1 MQWLKHARRLLGRP
15 APRSHAWGALLD
27 PQEILL
33 AALSLQ
39 KSGAVRVMVFERQ
52 HAPEGL
58 VQLSERVD
66 WLVQHLRAAGAHL
79 PRRERTLALALH
91 ASRCRQ
97 GVYQPTAGLGPRQ
110 WLADVQLEA
119 AMALAVAPDEVGFDV
134 DPPFDAHSTPPQVH
148 WAACLR
154 QDLQRWQGQAQ
165 SAGWRLPVVEPEHQA
180 ARRAAVCLRG
190 DARSHGAQSP
200 QDWQFDRVAS
210 RALDDAQWQRVQSS
224 PQWGAL
230 VACGAALGLLA

>member
-1 MQWLKHARRLLGRP
+1 MHHPLSWGRLMAWRRRQ
-15 APRSHAWGALLD
+15 SAWGALLD
-27 PQEILL
+27 EQQILL
-33 AALSLQ
+33 ASLVLQ
-39 KSGAVRVMVFERQ
+39 ANGSVRVAVFGHQ
-52 HAPEGL
+52 HTPVGL
-58 VQLSERVD
+58 VPPDERDD
-66 WLVQHLRAAGAHL
+66 WLVQQLRAASAHL